1 MYLRM
6 IECIWCRET
15 GSERVESYPL
25 TGSIAAL
32 YMGSKLGDNSQMDFA
47 DVYQRYKPDL
57 NSVDETLLRSV
68 QSQNTRL
75 TESST
80 QLVQAGGKRL
90 RPLFALI
97 CSRFGPSREK
107 EQLYLLG
114 AALEM
119 VHMAT
124 LVHDDVIDNSDM
136 RRGRPTVRAQF
147 GNRPAMYTGDFLFA
161 RAIWMFVRIG
171 DPRVHQTMSAAMVEM
186 CQGEIE
192 QIRDFYR
199 WNQPLRVYLRR
210 VKRKTALLISVSC
223 SLGALVA
230 GAKPEVVNAL
240 GRFGYHAGMAFQ
252 IIDDVL
258 DYVGDEA
265 VVGKRV
271 GSDLFQGNLT
281 LPALYGTRCGP
292 HAKDLQELIRPNMSA
307 EDTGQAIGLI
317 RESGG
322 IDMARNL
329 ARRYLNK
336 AIRDLDILQLAEATE
351 ELSVLAH
358 FLNQR
363 MF

>member
-1 MYLRM
+1 
-6 IECIWCRET
+6 
-15 GSERVESYPL
+15 
-25 TGSIAAL
+25 
-32 YMGSKLGDNSQMDFA
+32 MDFV
-47 DVYQRYKPDL
+47 DVYQRYKSDL
-57 NSVDETLLRSV
+57 DAVDETLLQSV
-68 QSQNTRL
+68 QSQNSGL

-80 QLVQAGGKRL
+80 QLVLAGGKRL

-97 CSRFGPSREK
+97 CSQIGPTRDI
-107 EQLYLLG
+107 EQLYWLG

-124 LVHDDVIDNSDM
+124 LVHDDVIDDSDM

-161 RAIWMFVRIG
+161 RAIWMFTKIG

-199 WNQPLRVYLRR
+199 WNQSLKVYLRR

-230 GAKPEVVNAL
+230 GAPPEVFKSL
-240 GRFGYHAGMAFQ
+240 GKFGYHAGMAFQ

-271 GSDLFQGNLT
+271 GSDLFQGNMT
-281 LPALYGTRCGP
+281 LPALYGTSCGP
-292 HAKDLQELIRPNMSA
+292 HAKHLQELIHPNMSPQ
-307 EDTGQAIGLI
+307 DTRLAISLI

-322 IDMARNL
+322 VDVARNL
-329 ARRYLNK
+329 ARTYLDR
-336 AIRDLDILQLAEATE
+336 AIRDLDGLTLTQVRE
-351 ELSVLAH
+351 ELSVLAR